1 MTTVSNMLH
10 SNIGEVHQL
19 LSTFNRVWGAG
30 GEASLSLKTV
40 DGKVSAV
47 LEVQLGPLLFL
58 TLELQ
63 EHANR
68 QLEVLTSSLVN
79 AADVVVVLDARHE
92 MLLGRKPGGSAVWKA
107 SQPDSSHP
115 YLLLKPQQTT
125 LCRALSNLL
134 KGRRT
139 LDLQ

>member
-1 MTTVSNMLH
+1 MLH

-30 GEASLSLKTV
+30 GEASLYLKTV

-47 LEVQLGPLLFL
+47 LEVQLGPPTFPRA
-58 TLELQ
+58 LELQ

-92 MLLGRKPGGSAVWKA
+92 ILLGRKPGGSAAWKA
-107 SQPDSSHP
+107 SCLDNRLHH
-115 YLLLKPQQTT
+115 LLL
-125 LCRALSNLL
+125 
-134 KGRRT
+134 
-139 LDLQ
+139 